1 MAILGAEKGP
11 SESAPR
17 VQGVAE
23 QRITYAQNGEDVR
36 VWRAL
41 GHLPHLFYVEVGAY
55 DPFEGSVT
63 AGLSALGASGV
74 LVEPDPQ
81 GAERLRQARG
91 RDVVVPAA
99 ASDRPGLLAYF
110 PSEQPGCA
118 RVGDVADAAGSG
130 TLAVPAVRLADV
142 LDELR
147 PPEVH
152 FLSVDVEGHEAAV
165 LRGADLGRWRP
176 WVLCVEATEPNSR
189 RPSHE
194 AWEPEVLAAGYSLV
208 AFDGLNRWYLAD
220 EHPEIEADLAQP
232 FGVLDRVLDGWV
244 PAEMQQ
250 LRERAAAAE
259 EEVRRL
265 QQEQQALEERAT
277 EAGHRLDELGRR
289 LDDRETALRL
299 AEDETAGLRSDVTT
313 LAAELDRLAEEHH
326 RVIGSRSWRATQPLR
341 SALWLGRSRSRPAGR
356 RVGRGLLAAGDA
368 VLARNPELR
377 AKILDE
383 LVERPALADRLRRWR
398 SGPPAVA
405 SVQHDG
411 PSLSDVRRA
420 AAVLVVAERFGADQ
434 PVDRQ
439 GA

>member
-1 MAILGAEKGP
+1 
-11 SESAPR
+11 

-74 LVEPDPQ
+74 LIEPDPH
-81 GAERLRQARG
+81 GAERLRKARE

-99 ASDRPGLLAYF
+99 ATDRPGLLAYF
-110 PSEQPGCA
+110 PSEQPGCG
-118 RVGDVADAAGSG
+118 RVGDVTGTAGQS

-147 PPEVH
+147 PAEVH
-152 FLSVDVEGHEAAV
+152 FLSIDVEGHEAAV
-165 LRGADLGRWRP
+165 LRGAELRRWRP
-176 WVLCVEATEPNSR
+176 WVLCIEATEPNSR
-189 RPSHE
+189 SPSHE
-194 AWEPEVLAAGYSLV
+194 AWEPDVLAAGYSLV

-220 EHPEIEADLAQP
+220 EHPEIEDDLVPP
-232 FGVLDRVLDGWV
+232 FGVLDRMLDGWV
-244 PAEMQQ
+244 PAEMLQ
-250 LRERAAAAE
+250 LRERAVAAEHDVHRLQQELQALEAGAAAAE
-259 EEVRRL
+259 ERE
-265 QQEQQALEERAT
+265 AD
-277 EAGHRLDELGRR
+277 AGHRLAELARCLDER
-289 LDDRETALRL
+289 DAALR
-299 AEDETAGLRSDVTT
+299 AAREEATALRSDVTT
-313 LAAELDRLAEEHH
+313 LAAEADRVAEEHH

-341 SALWLGRSRSRPAGR
+341 SALWLGRSRSRPAAR
-356 RVGRGLLAAGDA
+356 RVGRDLLAAGDA

-377 AKILDE
+377 AKILDG

-405 SVQHDG
+405 SVRHDG

-420 AAVLVVAERFGADQ
+420 AAVLVVAEGFGADQ